1 MSDTEKSTDELAGSE
16 QPFVQHL
23 MELRDRLLYG
33 VIGLAICMAL
43 LAFWPGPSGL
53 IDLIAVPIR
62 AHMPPDAKLIA
73 VGVFSPFFVP
83 IKVLAMA
90 ALLLS
95 LPWWMYQVWAFVAPG
110 LYSHEKRFAI
120 PLIVLGSLLAYVG
133 IAFVQFFVL
142 DKMFGFI
149 QQFTPASVAATPDIA
164 SYVEAILS
172 LYLAFGLAFQ
182 VPIVVV
188 LLVKMNM
195 VTVEKL
201 KEFRG
206 YFIVVAF
213 VIAAVVTPPDV
224 ISQLALAVPMCIL
237 YLHEG
242 VPAAAASA
250 SELITRDASGRGH
263 ARSAQARKACQRAQG
278 QVRAHLPRGRHAAP
292 RDRPWATLCTPLG
305 LHVPYLQGGWH
316 ARQSADAAPVRPR
329 ARARLDHQARARLAL
344 GPVQMPLLPCRE
356 LDGRCQGARSVTT
369 QACTPRV
376 LLKEL

>member
-1 MSDTEKSTDELAGSE
+1 MSDTDKTTDELAGSE

-33 VIGLAICMAL
+33 VIGLALCMAL

-83 IKVLAMA
+83 IKVLGMA

-110 LYSHEKRFAI
+110 LYNYEKRFAI

-149 QQFTPASVAATPDIA
+149 QKFTPASVAATPDIA

-195 VTVEKL
+195 VTVQKL

-237 YLHEG
+237 YEVG
-242 VPAAAASA
+242 IWGAVWFIKAAAPTDAETAEKESA
-250 SELITRDASGRGH
+250 S
-263 ARSAQARKACQRAQG
+263 
-278 QVRAHLPRGRHAAP
+278 
-292 RDRPWATLCTPLG
+292 
-305 LHVPYLQGGWH
+305 
-316 ARQSADAAPVRPR
+316 
-329 ARARLDHQARARLAL
+329 
-344 GPVQMPLLPCRE
+344 
-356 LDGRCQGARSVTT
+356 
-369 QACTPRV
+369 
-376 LLKEL
+376 